1 MMSSCTSD
9 LDAGLKTLDQA
20 ITTELKSQDLAE

>member
-9 LDAGLKTLDQA
+9 LDAGLKSLDQA
-20 ITTELKSQDLAE
+20 INAELKSQDLAK